1 MSNGSVTD
9 ETILAGFKS
18 LHEAMAEG
26 FDRLD
31 RKIEYEIRTLRGEMN
46 ERFAAVDRRFAEFE
60 ARMMRRFDERDVRL
74 DDHERRIVALEAPG
88 RAQPA

>member
-31 RKIEYEIRTLRGEMN
+31 RKIEYEIHTLRGEMN

-60 ARMMRRFDERDVRL
+60 GRMMRRFDERDVRL
-74 DDHERRIVALEAPG
+74 DDHERRIVALET
-88 RAQPA
+88 QS

>member
-31 RKIEYEIRTLRGEMN
+31 RKIEHEIRTLRAEMN
-46 ERFAAVDRRFAEFE
+46 ERFAALE
-60 ARMMRRFDERDVRL
+60 ARMMRRFDECNAHL